1 MKNAGDAAE
10 DLIEGLREAA
20 NQTASLATATGLHN
34 FSLAVYANNP
44 SDLDSIVADASKT
57 LSQVGGAA
65 PMRELNLWYS
75 GAIDTLITHK
85 TILLRSAIAAS
96 GECITSA

>member
-1 MKNAGDAAE
+1 M
-10 DLIEGLREAA
+10 IEGLREAA

-65 PMRELNLWYS
+65 PTRELNLWYS
-75 GAIDTLITHK
+75 GAIWMISSVRHVNYAQDDSAGV
-85 TILLRSAIAAS
+85 LLIAAS